1 MCKFRSYN
9 YAIVSDI
16 EKSFLQIR
24 LAEKRRDCTRFIWI
38 KNANNID
45 DKKFANNEFTELRFC
60 RVLFGITSTPFLLNA
75 AVRYYVLNYQ
85 EIQPEIL

>member
-16 EKSFLQIR
+16 EKSFLQIS

-38 KNANNID
+38 KNVNNID
-45 DKKFANNEFTELRFC
+45 YKKFADNEFTELRFC
-60 RVLFGITSTPFLLNA
+60 RVLFGITSTPFLLNP

-85 EIQPEIL
+85 EIQPETL